1 MNYPVHT
8 IETAP
13 EAAKTTLTAAQK
25 GYGFIPNLLGV
36 MSNAP
41 ALVEAYTTLAKIF
54 DSTSLTPSERQTVLL
69 TTSYEN
75 DCSYCV
81 AAHSAIASMQKV
93 PQDVIGAIRDGA
105 PIADARLEALRRFT
119 RAVVVSRGWPT
130 EADLNAFF
138 HAGYGQ
144 QQVLEVVLGVG
155 LKTLSNYTNHV
166 AETPLDAGFSAV
178 AWTKAA

>member
-1 MNYPVHT
+1 MTYPVHT

-13 EAAKTTLTAAQK
+13 EAAKATLTAAQK

-36 MSNAP
+36 MSSAP

-54 DSTSLTPSERQTVLL
+54 ESTSLTPSERQTVLL

-81 AAHSAIASMQKV
+81 AAHSAIAAMQKV

-105 PIADARLEALRRFT
+105 PIADGKLEALRRFT

-130 EADLNAFF
+130 EAELHAFF
-138 HAGYGQ
+138 HAGYGE

-166 AETPLDAGFSAV
+166 AEAPLDAGFSAV
-178 AWTKAA
+178 AWAKAA